1 MAVSDGVGAMIAA
14 SVGSNVTRPHCL
26 EERMD
31 TLKTW
36 LKHLAFSHGYT
47 IGRIDHESTLPLY
60 VASLLLHLG
69 ISCVLDVGAHF
80 GEFAV
85 ELRKHGYRGKIVSF
99 EPVRENLLVL
109 KETSATDPN
118 WVVYPFALGSQ
129 DTVQTINISQGT
141 NFSSFLH
148 TNERASAEFAE
159 AAIKGTEAVAVKRLD
174 GIFADITADTPNPR
188 VYLKMDTQGWDLEVV
203 KGATGCLAHI
213 LALQTEMSVQP
224 LYEQMPTYLE
234 AIPYLNRLGFDLSAP
249 YRVSRD
255 AQARLIEFD
264 CVMVNS
270 GATLQHALAPSS
282 TLATQR

>member
-1 MAVSDGVGAMIAA
+1 MLNI
-14 SVGSNVTRPHCL
+14 
-26 EERMD
+26 
-31 TLKTW
+31 KTW

-47 IGRIDHESTLPLY
+47 IGRIDPESTLPLY
-60 VASLLLHLG
+60 VVSLLLHLG

-80 GEFAV
+80 GEYGV

-109 KETSATDPN
+109 RETSAKDPN
-118 WVVYPFALGSQ
+118 WVVYPFALGSE
-129 DTVQTINISQGT
+129 DTAQTINISHGT
-141 NFSSFLH
+141 NFSSFLQA
-148 TNERASAEFAE
+148 NERAGAEFAE
-159 AAIKGTEAVAVKRLD
+159 AAIKGTEVVEVKRLD
-174 GIFADITADTPNPR
+174 GIFADITADTPDPR
-188 VYLKMDTQGWDLEVV
+188 IYLKMDTQGWDLEVV
-203 KGATGCLAHI
+203 KGATGCLSHV

-224 LYEQMPTYLE
+224 LYDEMPTYFG
-234 AIPYLNRLGFDLSAP
+234 AIQYLNQQGFDLSAT

-270 GATLQHALAPSS
+270 RAVEQQSPTPAG